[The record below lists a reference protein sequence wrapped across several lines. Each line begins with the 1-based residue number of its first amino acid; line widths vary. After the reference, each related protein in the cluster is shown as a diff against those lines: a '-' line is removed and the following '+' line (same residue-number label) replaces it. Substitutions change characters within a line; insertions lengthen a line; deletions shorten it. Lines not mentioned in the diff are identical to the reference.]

1 MKNLDPS
8 TMQTYQI
15 EGKGTMHS
23 GQAVIEPALNGE
35 NMKAVLAVFQGRAH
49 LVDAPDQIFAPT
61 TTKAPTTTAPSN
73 TQTTIKPAVTTTL
86 PPVYVESNSV
96 GVLPPDDPSCR

>member
-1 MKNLDPS
+1 
-8 TMQTYQI
+8 
-15 EGKGTMHS
+15 
-23 GQAVIEPALNGE
+23 
-35 NMKAVLAVFQGRAH
+35 MKAVLAVFQGRAR

-61 TTKAPTTTAPSN
+61 RTKPPATTAPSN